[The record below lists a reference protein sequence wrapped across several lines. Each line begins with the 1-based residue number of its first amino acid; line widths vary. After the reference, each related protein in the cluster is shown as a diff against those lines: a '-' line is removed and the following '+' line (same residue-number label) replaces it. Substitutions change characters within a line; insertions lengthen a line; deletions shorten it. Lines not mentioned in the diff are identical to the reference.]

1 MERSY
6 ALHRSGHTLCA
17 MDLDAQL
24 RRPHLEPSTRLLV
37 LAQVAIWPADWAR
50 LDAVLLRA
58 RELGCDRAHFEESL
72 LQAVLFFGFPR
83 LVSAFER
90 LQFCW
95 PIEAAPQGG
104 EVPPAARSAA
114 GRELFTAIYGKNDA
128 AVRALLA
135 SFHQAFHDFV
145 LEAAYGRILARPGL
159 PARTRELLAVGAL
172 AALHQL
178 PQLVA
183 HGRGALSFG
192 ASADEI
198 HEAMLCGMPDDA
210 EADECMRRIRR
221 SS

>member
-1 MERSY
+1 
-6 ALHRSGHTLCA
+6 

-37 LAQVAIWPADWAR
+37 LAQVAIWPADWAQ
-50 LDAVLLRA
+50 LDAVFLRA
-58 RELGCDRAHFEESL
+58 RELGCDRAQFEESL

-90 LQFCW
+90 LQSCW
-95 PIEAAPQGG
+95 PTAAAPQGG
-104 EVPPAARSAA
+104 EVPPEDRIAA
-114 GRELFTAIYGKNDA
+114 GRELFAAIYGKNDA

-159 PARTRELLAVGAL
+159 QARTRELLAVGAL
-172 AALHQL
+172 AALRQL

-183 HGRGALSFG
+183 HGRGALWFG
-192 ASADEI
+192 ASADEVR
-198 HEAMLCGMPDDA
+198 EAVLCGMQDEA
-210 EADECMRRIRR
+210 EVDEWMRRITR